1 MQVRIQGLIMFN
13 FTNASFQ
20 ELLIRKK
27 EKKALDIWAY
37 TGFNYVQFYYGIFP
51 RIIYIKEREE
61 SVRCMGVYRV

>member
-1 MQVRIQGLIMFN
+1 MYGRTQGLIMFN

-51 RIIYIKEREE
+51 RIIDKEREE
-61 SVRCMGVYRV
+61 SVKCMGVHRV

>member
-27 EKKALDIWAY
+27 EKKALDASAY
-37 TGFNYVQFYYGIFP
+37 TGFNYVQFY
-51 RIIYIKEREE
+51 
-61 SVRCMGVYRV
+61 